1 MVGRRLN
8 NRQEE
13 ELVRLVAF
21 EREKCSVD
29 GRQPF
34 HCAFPLRRDD
44 RNQNDLIKLGMLAV
58 KRTSGQSR
66 PFVAITPLGYAF
78 VEEREQALA
87 EIKQLQ
93 RRDTRL
99 VLVSGAFA
107 TFSCILGFII
117 GRLV

>member
-66 PFVAITPLGYAF
+66 TSAGHLSPSGVRERVVFLLSFFTRATP
-78 VEEREQALA
+78 
-87 EIKQLQ
+87 
-93 RRDTRL
+93 
-99 VLVSGAFA
+99 
-107 TFSCILGFII
+107 
-117 GRLV
+117 